1 MRAIPQYVYLE
12 WRRVLPYPIG
22 QSTGQDGEE
31 DASQEIADYEEI
43 HVLYKTKGWA
53 FGCFTRCGAKDGLVG
68 LTTKSG
74 RRAVGAAG
82 FFFGGGED
90 LVFRVPMNSFLCGKG
105 MNLPPPGHETMTLHT
120 RHIMHARWWSAGRR
134 CHGKWHC
141 LRIFGIFV
149 SSGSDE
155 THSALYR
162 ITIIISTPF
171 IFVISTIR
179 HWPTVSYS
187 SRVISAH

>member
-82 FFFGGGED
+82 FFFW
-90 LVFRVPMNSFLCGKG
+90 R
-105 MNLPPPGHETMTLHT
+105 
-120 RHIMHARWWSAGRR
+120 GRR
-134 CHGKWHC
+134 
-141 LRIFGIFV
+141 FGISCPYEFLLMWQRNE
-149 SSGSDE
+149 SSNAG
-155 THSALYR
+155 T
-162 ITIIISTPF
+162 
-171 IFVISTIR
+171 
-179 HWPTVSYS
+179 
-187 SRVISAH
+187 